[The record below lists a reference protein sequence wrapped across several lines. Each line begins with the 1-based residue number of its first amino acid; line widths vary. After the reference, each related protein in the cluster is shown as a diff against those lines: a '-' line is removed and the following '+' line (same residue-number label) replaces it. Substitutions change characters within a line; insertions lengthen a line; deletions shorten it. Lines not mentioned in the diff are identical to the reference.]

1 MVMCL
6 YYSMLPVKNTFMYL
20 AIMCQPVDDGSYKAS
35 QAIIQQHNIRHI
47 RAVNVRC
54 VGVWGGG
61 GGGGSITMLTMLTV
75 LLSGC
80 NKSINAPGYP
90 AVQLNRPALV
100 SEHPAVI
107 IAHRNSTQLTSQ

>member
-61 GGGGSITMLTMLTV
+61 GGGEYHHVDHADSATIWL
-75 LLSGC
+75 
-80 NKSINAPGYP
+80 
-90 AVQLNRPALV
+90 Q
-100 SEHPAVI
+100 
-107 IAHRNSTQLTSQ
+107 